1 LVESESTAGA
11 MTVLRVGE
19 QDYTYGTG
27 LLIFRM
33 IFTPGGDR

>member
-1 LVESESTAGA
+1 MTALRAGD
-11 MTVLRVGE
+11 VLRAGE